1 MRITLLLSA
10 LVVSQS
16 LASDPSRVFDPP
28 RKPSDS
34 RLTPWHLDRPFPFTA
49 NYETKE
55 AWEKRAKELRTQVL
69 VSLGLW
75 PMPEKTPLN
84 AVIHGK
90 IDREDYTI
98 EKVYFASMPGH
109 YVCGN
114 LYRPK
119 NAKGKIPVV
128 LNPHGH
134 WANGRFTEE
143 SPAKIKADVASG
155 GEKTEAG
162 AKVPLQAAA
171 VGLCR
176 LGCVVF
182 HYDMVGNADSTVIPH
197 RQGFNSV
204 ECELRLQSFL
214 GLQTWNS
221 IRALD
226 FVCTLPDVD
235 TTRIGVT
242 GASGGGTQTFLLC
255 AIDPRPTVAFPA
267 VMVSAKMQGGC
278 ICENASLLRVGTNN
292 VELTA
297 LFAPK
302 PVAMTGANDWTKE
315 IETLGLPELK
325 RIYGLYGVADKVA
338 AKYFPFPH
346 NYNQVSREML
356 YSWFNKH
363 LGLNNSEPIVERP
376 FTPTPP
382 QELSVFDKDHPRP
395 SDFVPAERLR
405 QLWADATDRQ
415 VESLR
420 QKDPERFRDL
430 QRTALRMMCCTS
442 LPDKGT
448 TKATQLSVEQR
459 EGYLIWR
466 GTQTRNNTGEEVPLV
481 AIVPDPSQRT
491 GVAVVW
497 ADLRGKAALF
507 TEDGKLIAP
516 VQKLV
521 DQGAAVICADLFLT
535 GEWHVRGEKPTS
547 VPMQPQPHHKDV
559 PFLGYWLGY
568 NRSVPAQRVHDLLSV
583 IGHLPNR
590 KDVKEVWLV
599 GVGDAGPLA
608 GMAAILAGKMVTRV
622 AVDLRDF
629 RFDRVTRVDDPLL
642 LPGGL
647 KYFRSGDLAGLCSPA
662 TRLVARSTTSK
673 PDDPAVVIGMIEELL
688 R

>member
-1 MRITLLLSA
+1 MRASCLLLIG
-10 LVVSQS
+10 VVVTQA

-28 RKPSDS
+28 RKPNDA
-34 RLTPWHLDRPFPFTA
+34 RLKPWHLDRPFPFSA
-49 NYETKE
+49 NYESRE

-75 PMPEKTPLN
+75 PMPEKTPLH

-90 IDREDYTI
+90 IDRDDYTI
-98 EKVYFASMPGH
+98 EKVFFASMPGH

-119 NAKGKIPVV
+119 NATGKLPVV

-143 SPAKIKADVASG
+143 SPAKAKADLASG

-197 RQGFNSV
+197 RSGFNSV
-204 ECELRLQSFL
+204 ECELRLQSFM

-226 FVCTLPDVD
+226 FVCSLPDVD
-235 TTRIGVT
+235 ITRIGVT
-242 GASGGGTQTFLLC
+242 GASGGGTQTFILC
-255 AIDPRPTVAFPA
+255 AVDPRPTVAFPA
-267 VMVSAKMQGGC
+267 VMVSANMQGGC

-292 VELTA
+292 VELAA

-302 PVAMTGANDWTKE
+302 PLAMTGANDWTKD
-315 IETLGLPELK
+315 IETRGLPELQ
-325 RIYGLYGVADKVA
+325 RIYGLYGATDRVT

-356 YSWFNKH
+356 YGWFNKH
-363 LGLNNSEPIVERP
+363 FGLNHPEPIHERP
-376 FTPTPP
+376 FKPTPP
-382 QELSVFDKDHPRP
+382 QALSVFDKDHPRP
-395 SDFVPAERLR
+395 ADFVPADRLR
-405 QLWADATDRQ
+405 QLWTEATEKQ
-415 VESLR
+415 LEKLR
-420 QKDPERFRDL
+420 YQDPAAFREM
-430 QRTALRMMCCTS
+430 QRKALRAMCCTS
-442 LPDKGT
+442 LPELGT
-448 TKATQLSVEQR
+448 TKAKLLSVDQR
-459 EGYLIWR
+459 DGYLIWR
-466 GTQTRNNTGEEVPLV
+466 GTQTRNGSGEELPLIAV
-481 AIVPDPSQRT
+481 VPDKRS

-507 TEDGKLIAP
+507 TKDGKLIPP
-516 VQKLV
+516 VQKLI

-535 GEWHVRGEKPTS
+535 GEWNEPGKPPTP
-547 VPMQPQPHHKDV
+547 VPLRPQPHHQDV

-583 IGHLPNR
+583 MGHLRNR
-590 KDVKEVWLV
+590 NVVKEIWLV
-599 GVGDAGPLA
+599 GVGDAGPLTT
-608 GMAAILAGKMVTRV
+608 MAAALSENNVSKV
-622 AVDLRDF
+622 AVEQHSF
-629 RFDRVTRVDDPLL
+629 RFDRVKTPDDSML

-647 KYFRSGDLAGLCSPA
+647 KYFGGNDLMELCKP
-662 TRLVARSTTSK
+662 TKRLVVTSK
-673 PDDPAVVIGMIEELL
+673 TRSDESAVTMNMVEDLL
-688 R
+688 RK